1 MIALVR
7 SAMTREGSVLLL
19 ERRGIMTKMMV
30 MISRINLLDGCDD
43 HEAVCDVG
51 AATVLVDANIHVSCV
66 GAAAAIG

>member
-1 MIALVR
+1 
-7 SAMTREGSVLLL
+7 
-19 ERRGIMTKMMV
+19 MTKMMV